1 MGPLLRRFPALTHA
15 DFAWLWAAG
24 TASSIALWTLILG
37 NAWVVFKL
45 SDSSSLVGVATFA
58 SLSPFLLS
66 PIGGV
71 VADRV
76 ERLHILKITRAG
88 AILTTAVVLALAIAG
103 VLEPWI
109 VIAVALAQGLV
120 RSGEMPA
127 EQALIPNVVA
137 RNEIAN
143 AIMLSTTSRLGS
155 RAIGP
160 LLAGPLLAT
169 IGVEGAYAIALVFA
183 VLAFVLLF
191 RVRARSHGGVSDIR
205 RAVEGLGQGLRYVR
219 ENQGVLAVFA
229 LVVAHC
235 TLTMSF
241 DALLPGFAERNLDTP
256 TNGYTV
262 LSVAVGA
269 GAFLGTLGLALS
281 ADRGRGVL
289 FLTTGIVS
297 GLAPVLLAIS
307 GTLPA
312 GALGAAAMGGSQA
325 MFMALASVFIQ
336 ESVDDAFR
344 GRVMS
349 LYLMSA
355 GGLMAFANLGSGT
368 LADVYGAPAMLI
380 VPGGAF
386 IAIILGSLLIAPNLR
401 RVYAAGVIP
410 RLPA

>member
-1 MGPLLRRFPALTHA
+1 
-15 DFAWLWAAG
+15 
-24 TASSIALWTLILG
+24 
-37 NAWVVFKL
+37 
-45 SDSSSLVGVATFA
+45 
-58 SLSPFLLS
+58 
-66 PIGGV
+66 
-71 VADRV
+71 
-76 ERLHILKITRAG
+76 
-88 AILTTAVVLALAIAG
+88 
-103 VLEPWI
+103 
-109 VIAVALAQGLV
+109 
-120 RSGEMPA
+120 
-127 EQALIPNVVA
+127 VA

-169 IGVEGAYAIALVFA
+169 VGVAGAYGIALAFA

-191 RVRARSHGGVSDIR
+191 RVGARSHGGVSDIR
-205 RAVEGLGQGLRYVR
+205 RAPAGLGEGLRYVR

-241 DALLPGFAERNLDTP
+241 DALLPGFAERNLGTP

-262 LSVAVGA
+262 LSAAVGA
-269 GAFLGTLGLALS
+269 GAFLGALALVLS

-297 GLAPVLLAIS
+297 GFAPVLLAIS

-325 MFMALASVFIQ
+325 MFMALAAVFIQ

-355 GGLMAFANLGSGT
+355 GGLMAFANLGSGA

>member
-1 MGPLLRRFPALTHA
+1 MVVRRFPALTHP

-58 SLSPFLLS
+58 SLFPFFLS

-71 VADRV
+71 VADRF
-76 ERLHILKITRAG
+76 ERLRILKITRAG
-88 AILTTAVVLALAIAG
+88 AIVTTAIVLALAIGG
-103 VLEPWI
+103 VLDPWI
-109 VIAVALAQGLV
+109 VIGVALAQGLV

-137 RNEIAN
+137 PSEIGN
-143 AIMLSTTSRLGS
+143 AVMLSTTSRLGS
-155 RAIGP
+155 RAVGP
-160 LLAGPLLAT
+160 LLAGPLLARV
-169 IGVEGAYAIALVFA
+169 GVEGAYGIALAFA
-183 VLAFVLLF
+183 VLGFVLLF
-191 RVRARSHGGVSDIR
+191 RVRARSQGGVSDLG
-205 RAVEGLGQGLRYVR
+205 RAIEGLGQGLRYIR
-219 ENQGVLAVFA
+219 DNPAVLAVFA

-262 LSVAVGA
+262 LSVAVGT
-269 GAFLGTLGLALS
+269 GAFIGALGLTLA
-281 ADRGRGVL
+281 ANRGRGPL
-289 FLTTGIVS
+289 FLITGVVS
-297 GLAPVLLAIS
+297 GLAPILLAIS

-325 MFMALASVFIQ
+325 MFMALAAVFIQ
-336 ESVDDAFR
+336 ESVDDAVR

-349 LYLMSA
+349 LYVMSA
-355 GGLMAFANLGSGT
+355 GGIMAFANLGSGA

-380 VPGGAF
+380 VPGGVF
-386 IAIILGSLLIAPNLR
+386 LAIILGSFAVAPNLR
-401 RVYAAGVIP
+401 RVYAAGAIP
-410 RLPA
+410 RVTA